1 MSTYMLY
8 LHINQ
13 SNLCD
18 MIKKVYGDDFYCVP
32 FCKKLSKCDDAF
44 FAQIRQ
50 VREYVRFKDI
60 EPYIRIVNN
69 KLELLF
75 YFDTPLCL
83 SDDEECVILYDSMC
97 VRLSKMVNNL
107 NNELYSYAISL
118 IGRDIV
124 NTSYK
129 CYSKRKYLLS
139 VLSKDLDNYVEL
151 LKPYKKC

>member
-13 SNLCD
+13 SNLYY
-18 MIKKVYGDDFYCVP
+18 MIEKVYGEDFYCVP
-32 FCKKLSKCDDAF
+32 FCKKLSKCEDAF

-83 SDDEECVILYDSMC
+83 SDDEECVILYDSIC

-129 CYSKRKYLLS
+129 CYSKRKYLLN

-151 LKPYKKC
+151 LKPYKKY